1 MLNRIFQKLFFVLP
15 TLGFFRYLN
24 LVAKI
29 FGSGELTGGIRLFHK
44 MRSTLPLTVERD
56 GLIFDASNK
65 TPASRGIRLKEK
77 EPDMI
82 NWLDDHLQASD
93 IFLDVGANV
102 GIYSLYAARICKQV
116 VAIEPESLNYATLN
130 KNIFL
135 NQLDQKIVA
144 LNVALHDED
153 FVSQLNVRDFQ
164 EGKSGHNF
172 HYELN
177 DQLDPFDPVFKQS
190 VIGLRFDSL
199 VKNYGVTM
207 PNLIKIDVD
216 GQELRVV
223 QGMKELLRNHLVRT
237 IVIETNCRNVEH
249 GLIQEILGGFG
260 FILSDESRYENQEYR
275 GIGIENKFYFRG

>member
-1 MLNRIFQKLFFVLP
+1 MVSRIFQKLFFVLP

-24 LVAKI
+24 LAAKI

-56 GLIFDASNK
+56 GLIFDASTK

-82 NWLDDHLQASD
+82 NWLEDNLRASD
-93 IFLDVGANV
+93 TFLDVGANV
-102 GIYSLYAARICKQV
+102 GVYSLYAARICKQV
-116 VAIEPESLNYATLN
+116 VAIEPESLSYASLN
-130 KNIFL
+130 RNIFL
-135 NQLDQKIVA
+135 NQFDQKIIA

-153 FVSQLNVRDFQ
+153 LVSQLNVRDFQ
-164 EGKSGHNF
+164 EGKSGHSF
-172 HYELN
+172 HYELD
-177 DQLDPFDPVFKQS
+177 DQLSPFDPVFKQS

-199 VKNYGVTM
+199 VTNYGVTI

-223 QGMKELLRNHLVRT
+223 HGMKELLRDHLVRS
-237 IVIETNCRNVEH
+237 IVIETNRRNVEH
-249 GLIQEILGGFG
+249 ESIQEILAGFG
-260 FILSDESRYENQEYR
+260 FILSHNLRYENPEYR
-275 GIGIENKFYFRG
+275 GMGIENKFYFRG